1 MIISIVGKSNS
12 GKSSI
17 TEMLCNYS
25 DKIIK
30 LNIDKIGHYVLTLD
44 DVKKE
49 LINQYGTEIINNNLV
64 DRKKLGELVFNNHEK
79 MQTLTNI
86 TWKHMEKMIDIY
98 INDNKDKIII
108 LDWLLLPKTKY
119 FMMSDIKILVDA
131 PFEIRMN
138 RALVRDNIIE
148 KEFKTREKASMEFCK
163 DDFDYIIEN
172 LDKNKTK
179 GKVRDIYDK
188 SIISR

>member
-17 TEMLCNYS
+17 TEILCNYS

-30 LNIDKIGHYVLTLD
+30 LNIDKIGHYVLTFD
-44 DVKKE
+44 EVKKE
-49 LINQYGTEIINNNLV
+49 LINSFGIDIVKNNSV
-64 DRKKLGELVFNNHEK
+64 DRKRLGELVFNNYQR
-79 MQTLTNI
+79 MQILTNI
-86 TWKHMEKMIDIY
+86 TWKHMEKIIDEQIE
-98 INDNKDKIII
+98 DNKDKIII

-119 FMMSDIKILVDA
+119 FKMSDIKILVDA

-138 RALVRDNIIE
+138 RALIRDNITE
-148 KEFKTREKASMEFCK
+148 EEFKTREKASMEFCEA
-163 DDFDYIIEN
+163 DLDYRIEN
-172 LDKNKTK
+172 LDKSKTK
-179 GKVRDIYDK
+179 RKVRDIYDK